1 MRKYPSAEPHGLV
14 LPVSFC
20 WNRDFLEVRYEF
32 GEGPVDLV
40 GSLFLPVCPGSWYS
54 TMPRVSMCLRLQF
67 GNWVSTTRYSVACP
81 CWCTG
86 RRYTCS
92 SPVLSAG
99 GGCAWVW
106 RLWLW
111 RGVFGL
117 GFLYEGAYP
126 GLRNDRLGDLWGLFA
141 VASSFLA
148 ILLRPFLSRLKR
160 SDSGG
165 VPA

>member
-1 MRKYPSAEPHGLV
+1 MNSAKVPLIWSALCFSLCVPLLV
-14 LPVSFC
+14 LDHAAGFDVSTSPVWQLGFHYSLF
-20 WNRDFLEVRYEF
+20 
-32 GEGPVDLV
+32 
-40 GSLFLPVCPGSWYS
+40 GSLSLLVYGAAVYLFF
-54 TMPRVSMCLRLQF
+54 PRVVGWRWLCLGLAAL
-67 GNWVSTTRYSVACP
+67 VMA
-81 CWCTG
+81 
-86 RRYTCS
+86 
-92 SPVLSAG
+92 
-99 GGCAWVW
+99 
-106 RLWLW
+106 
-111 RGVFGL
+111 GVFGL